1 MYSLLLLLYN
11 FNFFWIWKSIKIIVT
26 PTKHNNRTKSLFHFS
41 YVSASLS
48 LYLSL
53 TSFPFIITIISHF
66 YFLLTFVYCLG
77 AEGTLKNGRRSFIS
91 CDGFIRKIN
100 NKASLSFCISSLSF
114 LFVYL
119 SLVQFPFKIFSSS
132 FFFHL
137 FNSN

>member
-1 MYSLLLLLYN
+1 MYSLLLLLY
-11 FNFFWIWKSIKIIVT
+11 NFFWIWKSIKIIVT

-41 YVSASLS
+41 YVSAS

-132 FFFHL
+132 FFFS
-137 FNSN
+137 FI